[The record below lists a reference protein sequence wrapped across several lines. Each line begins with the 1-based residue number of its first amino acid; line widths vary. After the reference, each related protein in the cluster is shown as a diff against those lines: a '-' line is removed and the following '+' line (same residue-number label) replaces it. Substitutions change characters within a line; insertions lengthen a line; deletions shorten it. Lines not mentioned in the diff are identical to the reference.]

1 MNKPFVRSSLRFQN
15 EILKSSWQDNIPNTH
30 SLCNKRI
37 RDLSNAI
44 LVSRSIVTHTCMYCV
59 DKRKGFMRNTA
70 IVTIQRWNVD
80 VINLFDMNVNF
91 NQHM

>member
-1 MNKPFVRSSLRFQN
+1 
-15 EILKSSWQDNIPNTH
+15 
-30 SLCNKRI
+30 
-37 RDLSNAI
+37 
-44 LVSRSIVTHTCMYCV
+44 MYCV

-91 NQHM
+91 NRHV